1 MILYEASSLSNTA
14 QQTHSIEPITSVTL
28 EQKSMSKIN
37 IEFTLFSAFY
47 SPLIST
53 MTGGFL
59 KEEGLDFEFTV
70 SAPGVTAITAL
81 DDGSADVVQ
90 STLSQGFNTLN
101 KGDLPK
107 CVHFAQ
113 INEMDGFFLTSRE
126 KDPNFSWDKLEGA
139 EVLVHHGGQPMTMFK
154 YACFKAGINMNKIK
168 IIDAGNA
175 GEMDKAYR
183 AGIGQF
189 IHQQGPAPQQ
199 LEADGVGHV
208 VTALGPLIG
217 ACGFSSLAAR
227 PEWLESEEAKA
238 FTRAYI
244 KTRNYMND
252 ASAAEIAAA
261 EKPLFPSIDEAVL
274 ADCIHTYQNMGV
286 WTRHI
291 DITDDGYNAM
301 LDIFEYDGMLKTR
314 YAYDQV
320 CARPPAV

>member
-1 MILYEASSLSNTA
+1 
-14 QQTHSIEPITSVTL
+14 
-28 EQKSMSKIN
+28 MSKIN

-113 INEMDGFFLTSRE
+113 INEMDGFFLTGRE
-126 KDPNFSWDKLEGA
+126 KDQNFTWDKLEGA

-154 YACFKAGINMNKIK
+154 YACFRAGIDMDKIK
-168 IIDAGNA
+168 IIDAGNG

-183 AGIGQF
+183 AGTGQF

-208 VTALGPLIG
+208 VTALGPVIG

-261 EKPLFPSIDEAVL
+261 EKPLFPNIDEAVL

-320 CARPPAV
+320 CARPPIV

>member
-1 MILYEASSLSNTA
+1 
-14 QQTHSIEPITSVTL
+14 
-28 EQKSMSKIN
+28 
-37 IEFTLFSAFY
+37 
-47 SPLIST
+47 
-53 MTGGFL
+53 
-59 KEEGLDFEFTV
+59 
-70 SAPGVTAITAL
+70 
-81 DDGSADVVQ
+81 VQ

-113 INEMDGFFLTSRE
+113 INEMDGFFLTGRE
-126 KDPNFSWDKLEGA
+126 KDPNFTWDKLEGA

-154 YACFKAGINMNKIK
+154 YACFKAGIDMNKIK
-168 IIDAGNA
+168 IIDAGNG

-183 AGIGQF
+183 AGTGQF

-208 VTALGPLIG
+208 VTALGPVIG

-261 EKPLFPSIDEAVL
+261 EKPLFPTIDEAVL
-274 ADCIHTYQNMGV
+274 SDCIHTYQNMGV

-320 CARPPAV
+320 CARPPVV

>member
-1 MILYEASSLSNTA
+1 
-14 QQTHSIEPITSVTL
+14 
-28 EQKSMSKIN
+28 MSKIN

-113 INEMDGFFLTSRE
+113 INEMDGFFLTGRE
-126 KDPNFSWDKLEGA
+126 KDQNFTWDKLEGA

-154 YACFKAGINMNKIK
+154 YACFKAGIDMNKIK
-168 IIDAGNA
+168 IIDAGNG

-183 AGIGQF
+183 AGTGQF
-189 IHQQGPAPQQ
+189 IHLQGPAPQQ

-208 VTALGPLIG
+208 VTALGPVIG

-261 EKPLFPSIDEAVL
+261 EKPLFPNIDEAVL

-320 CARPPAV
+320 CARPPIV

>member
-14 QQTHSIEPITSVTL
+14 QQTHSIEPIISVTL
-28 EQKSMSKIN
+28 EQNSMSKIN

-113 INEMDGFFLTSRE
+113 INEMDGFFLTGRE
-126 KDPNFSWDKLEGA
+126 KDQNFTWDKLEGA

-154 YACFKAGINMNKIK
+154 YACFKAGIDMNKIK
-168 IIDAGNA
+168 IIDAGNG

-183 AGIGQF
+183 AGTGQF

-208 VTALGPLIG
+208 VTALGPVIG

-261 EKPLFPSIDEAVL
+261 EKPLFPTIDEAVL
-274 ADCIHTYQNMGV
+274 SDCIHTYQNMGV

-320 CARPPAV
+320 CARPPVV

>member
-1 MILYEASSLSNTA
+1 
-14 QQTHSIEPITSVTL
+14 
-28 EQKSMSKIN
+28 MSKIN

-113 INEMDGFFLTSRE
+113 INEMDGFFLTGRE
-126 KDPNFSWDKLEGA
+126 KDQNFTWDKLEGA

-154 YACFKAGINMNKIK
+154 YACFKAGIDMNKIK
-168 IIDAGNA
+168 IIDAGNG

-183 AGIGQF
+183 AGTGQF

-208 VTALGPLIG
+208 VTALGPVIW

-227 PEWLESEEAKA
+227 PEWLESEEARA

-261 EKPLFPSIDEAVL
+261 EKPLFPNIDEAVL

-320 CARPPAV
+320 CARPPIV

>member
-1 MILYEASSLSNTA
+1 
-14 QQTHSIEPITSVTL
+14 
-28 EQKSMSKIN
+28 
-37 IEFTLFSAFY
+37 
-47 SPLIST
+47 

-113 INEMDGFFLTSRE
+113 INEMDGFFLTGRE
-126 KDPNFSWDKLEGA
+126 KDQNFTWDKLEGA

-154 YACFKAGINMNKIK
+154 YACFKAGIDMNKIK
-168 IIDAGNA
+168 IIDAGNG

-183 AGIGQF
+183 AGTGQF

-208 VTALGPLIG
+208 VTALGPVIG

-261 EKPLFPSIDEAVL
+261 EKPLFPTIDEAVL
-274 ADCIHTYQNMGV
+274 SDCIHTYQNMGV

-320 CARPPAV
+320 CARPPVV

>member
-1 MILYEASSLSNTA
+1 
-14 QQTHSIEPITSVTL
+14 
-28 EQKSMSKIN
+28 MSKIN

-70 SAPGVTAITAL
+70 SAPGVTAIKAL

-113 INEMDGFFLTSRE
+113 INEMDGFFLTGRE
-126 KDPNFSWDKLEGA
+126 KDQNFTWDKLEGA

-154 YACFKAGINMNKIK
+154 YACFKAGIDMNKIK
-168 IIDAGNA
+168 IIDAGNG

-183 AGIGQF
+183 AGTGQF

-208 VTALGPLIG
+208 VTALGPVIG

-227 PEWLESEEAKA
+227 SEWLESEEAKA

-261 EKPLFPSIDEAVL
+261 EKPLFPNIDEAVL

-291 DITDDGYNAM
+291 DITDEGYNAM

-320 CARPPAV
+320 CARPPIV

>member
-1 MILYEASSLSNTA
+1 
-14 QQTHSIEPITSVTL
+14 
-28 EQKSMSKIN
+28 MSKIN

-113 INEMDGFFLTSRE
+113 INEMDGFFLTGRE
-126 KDPNFSWDKLEGA
+126 KDQNFTWDKLEGA

-154 YACFKAGINMNKIK
+154 YACFKAGIDMNKIK
-168 IIDAGNA
+168 IIDAGNG

-183 AGIGQF
+183 AGTGQF

-208 VTALGPLIG
+208 VTALGPVIG

-261 EKPLFPSIDEAVL
+261 EKPLFPNIDEAVL
-274 ADCIHTYQNMGV
+274 ADCNHTYQNMGV

-320 CARPPAV
+320 CARPPIV

>member
-1 MILYEASSLSNTA
+1 
-14 QQTHSIEPITSVTL
+14 
-28 EQKSMSKIN
+28 MSKIN
-37 IEFTLFSAFY
+37 IQFTLFSAFY

-59 KEEGLDFEFTV
+59 KEEGLDYEWTV
-70 SAPGVTAITAL
+70 AKPGVTAITAL

-101 KGDLPK
+101 KGDTPK

-113 INEMDGFFLTSRE
+113 INEMDGFFIAGRDA
-126 KDPNFSWDKLEGA
+126 DPNFTWNKLEGA

-154 YACFKAGINMNKIK
+154 YACYKSGIDINNIN
-168 IIDAGNA
+168 IIDAGSG
-175 GEMDKAYR
+175 GEMDAAFR
-183 AGIGQF
+183 AGTGQY

-208 VTALGPLIG
+208 VAQLGPAIG
-217 ACGFSSLAAR
+217 ACGFSSLAAT
-227 PEWLESEEAKA
+227 PQWLATDEAKA

-252 ASAAEIAAA
+252 ASAAEIASAQ
-261 EKPLFPSIDEAVL
+261 KPLFTNIDEAVL
-274 ADCIHTYQNMGV
+274 ADCISTYQAMGC

-291 DITDDGYNAM
+291 DITQDGYEAM
-301 LDIFEYDGMLKTR
+301 LDIFEYDGKLKER
-314 YAYDQV
+314 YRYDQV
-320 CARPPAV
+320 CAQPPAV

>member
-1 MILYEASSLSNTA
+1 MKLNNEQYSPK
-14 QQTHSIEPITSVTL
+14 THPIESTISVTP
-28 EQKSMSKIN
+28 EQNSMSKIN

-113 INEMDGFFLTSRE
+113 INEMDGFFLTGRE
-126 KDPNFSWDKLEGA
+126 KDQNFTWDKLEGA

-154 YACFKAGINMNKIK
+154 YACFKAGIDMNKIK
-168 IIDAGNA
+168 IIDAGNG

-183 AGIGQF
+183 AGTGQF

-208 VTALGPLIG
+208 VTALGPVIG

-261 EKPLFPSIDEAVL
+261 EKPLFPNIDEAVL

-320 CARPPAV
+320 CARPPIV

>member
-1 MILYEASSLSNTA
+1 
-14 QQTHSIEPITSVTL
+14 
-28 EQKSMSKIN
+28 MSKIN

-70 SAPGVTAITAL
+70 SAPGVTAIKAL

-113 INEMDGFFLTSRE
+113 INEMDGFFLAGRE
-126 KDPNFSWDKLEGA
+126 KDLNFSWDKLEGA

-154 YACFKAGINMNKIK
+154 YACFKAGIDMNKIK
-168 IIDAGNA
+168 IIDAGNG

-183 AGIGQF
+183 AGTGQF

-208 VTALGPLIG
+208 VTALGPVIG
-217 ACGFSSLAAR
+217 TCGFSSLAAR

-238 FTRAYI
+238 FTRAYT

-261 EKPLFPSIDEAVL
+261 EKPLFPTIDEAVL
-274 ADCIHTYQNMGV
+274 SDCIHTYQNMGV

-320 CARPPAV
+320 CARPPVV

>member
-28 EQKSMSKIN
+28 EQNSMSKIN

-101 KGDLPK
+101 KGNLPK

-113 INEMDGFFLTSRE
+113 INEMDGFFLTGRE

-227 PEWLESEEAKA
+227 PEWLKSEEAKA

>member
-1 MILYEASSLSNTA
+1 
-14 QQTHSIEPITSVTL
+14 
-28 EQKSMSKIN
+28 MSKIN

-113 INEMDGFFLTSRE
+113 INEMDGFFLTGRE
-126 KDPNFSWDKLEGA
+126 EDQNFTWDKLEGA

-154 YACFKAGINMNKIK
+154 YACFKAGIDMNKIK
-168 IIDAGNA
+168 IIDSGNG

-183 AGIGQF
+183 AGTGQF

-208 VTALGPLIG
+208 VTALGPVIG

-261 EKPLFPSIDEAVL
+261 EKPLFPNIDEAVL

-291 DITDDGYNAM
+291 EITDDGYNAM

-320 CARPPAV
+320 CARPPIV

>member
-1 MILYEASSLSNTA
+1 
-14 QQTHSIEPITSVTL
+14 
-28 EQKSMSKIN
+28 MSKIN

-113 INEMDGFFLTSRE
+113 INEMDGFFLTGRE
-126 KDPNFSWDKLEGA
+126 KDQNFTWDKLEGA

-154 YACFKAGINMNKIK
+154 YACFKAGIDMDKIK
-168 IIDAGNA
+168 IIDAGNG

-183 AGIGQF
+183 AGTGQF

-208 VTALGPLIG
+208 VTALGPVIG

-261 EKPLFPSIDEAVL
+261 EKPLFPNIEEAVL

-320 CARPPAV
+320 CARPPIV

>member
-1 MILYEASSLSNTA
+1 MKLNQRTYSPKT
-14 QQTHSIEPITSVTL
+14 QPIKSTISVTP
-28 EQKSMSKIN
+28 EQNSMSKIN

-113 INEMDGFFLTSRE
+113 INEMDGFFLTGRE
-126 KDPNFSWDKLEGA
+126 KDPNFTWDKLEGA

-154 YACFKAGINMNKIK
+154 YACFKAGIDMNKIK
-168 IIDAGNA
+168 IIDAGNG

-183 AGIGQF
+183 AGTGQF

-208 VTALGPLIG
+208 VTALGPVIG

-261 EKPLFPSIDEAVL
+261 EKPLFPTIDEAVL
-274 ADCIHTYQNMGV
+274 SDCIHTYQNMGV

-320 CARPPAV
+320 CARPPVV